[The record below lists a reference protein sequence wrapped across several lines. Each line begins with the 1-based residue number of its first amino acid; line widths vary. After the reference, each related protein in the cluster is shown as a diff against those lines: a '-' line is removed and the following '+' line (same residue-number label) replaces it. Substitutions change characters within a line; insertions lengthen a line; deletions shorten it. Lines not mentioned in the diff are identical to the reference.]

1 MSSEPLHFQPTFEV
15 SNRRKRVL
23 VTAFNAHEARE
34 IAMLAWNLH
43 SVRDMRSVKVRCVT
57 KERKET
63 NNG

>member
-1 MSSEPLHFQPTFEV
+1 MDTYEV

-43 SVRDMRSVKVRCVT
+43 SVRDTRAVRVRLIET
-57 KERKET
+57 KNYHHYHEQKNES
-63 NNG
+63 